1 MKTTKITFIVLIAI
15 TVATIAGL
23 ACEVRSFSVNGT
35 MINWSQFTPMFA
47 ILAISFSS
55 ISMKSKK
62 EKKEVV
68 AE

>member
-1 MKTTKITFIVLIAI
+1 MKNTVAKVLLAAAM
-15 TVATIAGL
+15 VATIAGL
-23 ACEVRSFSVNGT
+23 AYEVRSFFVNGT
-35 MINWSQFTPMFA
+35 MINWSQFTSMFA

-62 EKKEVV
+62 EKKEAV